1 MEFSGDNVVLVV
13 DDTPGIRDALSKIL
27 AREGFSVLTAIDGED
42 AVRVLQKHEV
52 GVIVT
57 DLKMP
62 RVDGAELLKIAK
74 TISPTVEVIL
84 ITGHGTV
91 DVAVD
96 VMKDGAFDFIQKPF
110 NKVTVVKIVKN
121 AFGKRALV
129 LENKV
134 LHDRI
139 KNIQGTDKVVGKSL
153 PMRKVME
160 LAAQVAPST
169 ATVLITGESGV
180 GKEVIANAI
189 HQLSPRSEKNF
200 IKVSCAALPE
210 TLLEAELFGYEKGAF
225 TGAISRREGR
235 FELAHGGT
243 LFLDEV
249 GDINPSVQVKLLR
262 VLQSG
267 EFERLGGGK
276 TFVADVRVIAATNAN
291 LRKLVEKK
299 LFREDLYY
307 RLNVINIQ
315 LPALRERKDDIPLLA
330 NFFLRMYCA
339 KNSRKIDGIAKPT
352 MDILMKYPWPG
363 NVRELEN
370 TLERAVVL
378 TREPL
383 ITPGDLPEEIL
394 SIAKSTEDANPGMRV
409 LNIPIGRIP
418 LKDIEKI
425 VMEETLKQS
434 KGNKN
439 IASKIL
445 GISTR
450 TLYRKMDS
458 EEPPEGEEEPGPD
471 APPA

>member
-96 VMKDGAFDFIQKPF
+96 VMKYGAFDFIQKPF
-110 NKVTVVKIVKN
+110 NKLTVVKIVKN
-121 AFGKRALV
+121 AFDKRSLV
-129 LENKV
+129 LENKS

-139 KNIQGTDKVVGKSL
+139 KNIQGTDNVVGKSAA
-153 PMRKVME
+153 MRKVME

-180 GKEVIANAI
+180 GKEVVANAI
-189 HQLSPRSEKNF
+189 HQLSPRSERNF

-276 TFVADVRVIAATNAN
+276 TFTADVRVIAATNAN

-299 LFREDLYY
+299 QFREDLFY

-315 LPALRERKDDIPLLA
+315 LPPLRERRDDIPL
-330 NFFLRMYCA
+330 
-339 KNSRKIDGIAKPT
+339 
-352 MDILMKYPWPG
+352 
-363 NVRELEN
+363 
-370 TLERAVVL
+370 
-378 TREPL
+378 
-383 ITPGDLPEEIL
+383 
-394 SIAKSTEDANPGMRV
+394 
-409 LNIPIGRIP
+409 
-418 LKDIEKI
+418 
-425 VMEETLKQS
+425 
-434 KGNKN
+434 
-439 IASKIL
+439 
-445 GISTR
+445 
-450 TLYRKMDS
+450 
-458 EEPPEGEEEPGPD
+458 
-471 APPA
+471 

>member
-1 MEFSGDNVVLVV
+1 M
-13 DDTPGIRDALSKIL
+13 
-27 AREGFSVLTAIDGED
+27 
-42 AVRVLQKHEV
+42 
-52 GVIVT
+52 
-57 DLKMP
+57 
-62 RVDGAELLKIAK
+62 
-74 TISPTVEVIL
+74 IL

-121 AFGKRALV
+121 AFEKRSLV
-129 LENKV
+129 LENKS

-139 KNIQGTDKVVGKSL
+139 KNIQGTENVVGKSL
-153 PMRKVME
+153 AMRKVME
-160 LAAQVAPST
+160 LSAQVAPST

-276 TFVADVRVIAATNAN
+276 TFVADVRVIAATNAH
-291 LRKLVEKK
+291 LKKLVEKK
-299 LFREDLYY
+299 QFREDLYY

-330 NFFLRMYCA
+330 NYFLRMYCA
-339 KNSRKIDGIAKPT
+339 KNGRTIEGIAKDT
-352 MDILMKYPWPG
+352 MEVLMKYPWPG

-370 TLERAVVL
+370 TIERAVVL
-378 TREPL
+378 TRETFIAPA
-383 ITPGDLPEEIL
+383 DLPEDIL
-394 SIAKSTEDANPGMRV
+394 SLAKNAEDVSSGLRV

-450 TLYRKMDS
+450 TLYRKMDAEECQDS
-458 EEPPEGEEEPGPD
+458 EEAPD
-471 APPA
+471 AEGKVLKGSDLSCR